1 MVPYAG
7 VDLGA
12 TYLRAIVG
20 DEDGGTLATHKRKT
34 PDGPDGTAV
43 TEAVLEALR
52 KACSKAGLEPTELM
66 AVGIGS
72 IGPLDLDTGA
82 VENPSNLPDTIDRI
96 PLVEP
101 IRDLTRCERIHLHN
115 DTIAGVIGE
124 RFYSQRNPEDMIYL
138 TISTGI
144 GAGVCV
150 DGNVLAGWDGN
161 AGEIGHTTIDPDG
174 FMECGCG
181 KPGHWEAYCS
191 GKNIP
196 RYAKE
201 LYREHEPETEM
212 DVLSDDF
219 TAKDIYVNAGED
231 DFADEVIERVN
242 RYNTI
247 GVANIIHS
255 FAPFVIYVG
264 GGVAINNPELVLD
277 PIREHLE
284 ERVFVNMPEIKLTNL
299 GGDVVLKGALA
310 SAITHGTGDET
321 KVE

>member
-1 MVPYAG
+1 MAPYAG

-20 DEDGGTLATHKRKT
+20 DEVGDTLATHKRRT
-34 PDGPDGTAV
+34 PEGPDGQKV

-52 KACSKAGLEPTELM
+52 EACSKADVEPSALG
-66 AVGIGS
+66 AVGVGS
-72 IGPLDLDTGA
+72 IGPLNLDTGA
-82 VENPSNLPDTIDRI
+82 VENPANLADTIDRI

-101 IRDLTRCERIHLHN
+101 IRALTESDRIHLHN

-124 RFYSQRNPEDMIYL
+124 RFYSQRNPEDMVYL

-161 AGEIGHTTIDPDG
+161 AGEIGHMTIDSEG

-196 RYAKE
+196 RYTE
-201 LYREHEPETEM
+201 SLYRDRDPDTAM
-212 DVLSDDF
+212 DVLDDDF
-219 TAKDIYVNAGED
+219 TAKDVYAHAGED
-231 DFADEVIERVN
+231 EFADEVIERLN
-242 RYNTI
+242 EFNTI
-247 GVANIIHS
+247 GIANIIHS
-255 FAPFVIYVG
+255 YAPFVIYVG

-277 PIREHLE
+277 PIRERLGD
-284 ERVFVNMPEIKLTNL
+284 RVFVNMPEIKLTNL
-299 GGDVVLKGALA
+299 GDDVVLKGALA
-310 SAITHGTGDET
+310 SALTEGTGDRT
-321 KVE
+321 KIE